1 MARRSTKAGPARSRR
16 RPDPAFRKQPG
27 QVIMPLEVS
36 NITFGT
42 GTVDVEVQALNP
54 TTGGPWN
61 GADAYKTERPS
72 NGYIIDST
80 GTKNKMTIASVDAD
94 GYTVFNQVT
103 EVAAGGA
110 IVILPGLD
118 PAVRTQEGG
127 FIGTLAQ
134 AGTVT

>member
-16 RPDPAFRKQPG
+16 RPDPSLLKEPG

-54 TTGGPWN
+54 TTGGPWD
-61 GADAYKTERPS
+61 GADAYKTQRPS
-72 NGYIIDST
+72 NAYIIDST
-80 GTKNKMTIASVDAD
+80 GTQYPMTVSSVDTD
-94 GYTVFNQVT
+94 GFTIFNQVT
-103 EVAAGGA
+103 GVAAGGA

-118 PAVRTQEGG
+118 PAIRTQEGG